1 MENEVKSIYIGNM
14 NKLVASLVACFSLA
28 TLALADSGARSSCDD
43 SDWTVERGFAAT
55 GDILLVRPLGAAVT
69 IANFGIFAVAS
80 PFAAMADA
88 TDEVFDTLVT
98 EPGEYTFK
106 RDLGDFS
113 K

>member
-1 MENEVKSIYIGNM
+1 M
-14 NKLVASLVACFSLA
+14 NKLLVTMATSIMLA
-28 TLALADSGARSSCDD
+28 GIALADSGARSSSDD

-55 GDILLVRPLGAAVT
+55 GDVLLVRPLGAAVT

-98 EPGEYTFK
+98 EPGEYTFC

>member
-1 MENEVKSIYIGNM
+1 M
-14 NKLVASLVACFSLA
+14 NKLLVTIATSIMLA
-28 TLALADSGARSSCDD
+28 GVALADSGARSSCDD

-55 GDILLVRPLGAAVT
+55 GDVLLVRPLGAAVT

-98 EPGEYTFK
+98 EPGEYTFC

>member
-1 MENEVKSIYIGNM
+1 M
-14 NKLVASLVACFSLA
+14 NKLLTSLIVGGLIAGA
-28 TLALADSGARSSCDD
+28 AIADSGARSSCDD
-43 SDWTVERGFAAT
+43 SDWSVERGFAAT
-55 GDILLVRPLGAAVT
+55 GDLLLVRPLGAAVT

-106 RDLGDFS
+106 RDLGEYT

>member
-1 MENEVKSIYIGNM
+1 M
-14 NKLVASLVACFSLA
+14 NKLLVTMATSIMLA
-28 TLALADSGARSSCDD
+28 GVALADSSARSSSDD

-55 GDILLVRPLGAAVT
+55 GDVLLVRPLGAAVT

-98 EPGEYTFK
+98 EPGEYTFC